1 MRVPQTIENKRY
13 ENEPQGILCLDIK
26 VMSVKE
32 AKRLR
37 KSSMCFCHREASVVG
52 ACRDDAAV
60 GSPQQTSSLV
70 WADAPLVSVV
80 LCQLKFSSYLSAQLK
95 QTSATRPC
103 RYMGFF
109 PLLILVAV
117 CF

>member
-1 MRVPQTIENKRY
+1 MRVPQTIENKSY

-60 GSPQQTSSLV
+60 GSHQQPGVGRRPTHFCSSL
-70 WADAPLVSVV
+70 PTEIFLISQ
-80 LCQLKFSSYLSAQLK
+80 CST
-95 QTSATRPC
+95 QTNFCYQT
-103 RYMGFF
+103 M
-109 PLLILVAV
+109 
-117 CF
+117 